1 MTLNQYKTI
10 INAFMDFYPDDRI
23 DMFIGNDTLKD
34 AIDKDLKEED
44 LTPEQKENIEGR
56 YTGLHFTVYYPKITL
71 TNDAGHTHD
80 IYDVYV
86 RHYFPETYFVLCRS
100 TYTEDEVKV
109 GYVHSHIR
117 SGRFTDMTTFCT
129 GGHNTPINTIVN
141 KIRGNNYT
149 DFNLIIQSYIIEV
162 ERTLKIESNEGVP
175 YISFEDIGKQSKPEP
190 IFVNYKNIFYPD
202 FRYYS
207 KKALTFKEF
216 LKFYCSLRMDSFY
229 YDGRSWQLDA
239 SDTEFITRVTKVAK
253 LFKKTANKYY
263 FFTSAYLINGLY
275 YKKDH
280 YSKYHLKEGT
290 YVNWVFKNKTPKI
303 KILKSTNEKAKE
315 VQIASSDVLN
325 SVYSFLINYAN
336 GIFADKYTFK
346 DNIYSRAHKVGLALI
361 KGMRE

>member
-10 INAFMDFYPDDRI
+10 INAFMDFYPDDRL
-23 DMFIGNDTLKD
+23 DLHIGNDALKE

-44 LTPEQKENIEGR
+44 LTPEQKENITDS
-56 YTGLHFTVYYPKITL
+56 YTGLQFTVYYPKLTL
-71 TNDAGHTHD
+71 TNDAGHTHE

-100 TYTEDEVKV
+100 TYTENEVKV
-109 GYVHSHIR
+109 GYIHSHIR
-117 SGRFTDMTTFCT
+117 RGHFTNMSTFCT
-129 GGHNTPINTIVN
+129 GSNDTPINTIVS
-141 KIRGNNYT
+141 KIRENCYT

-175 YISFEDIGKQSKPEP
+175 YISFDEIGKQNKPEP
-190 IFVNYKNIFYPD
+190 IFVRCQNSFDDD
-202 FRYYS
+202 FRYS
-207 KKALTFKEF
+207 TKRAAKFKEF

-239 SDTEFITRVTKVAK
+239 SDAEFITRVTKVAK
-253 LFKKTANKYY
+253 LYKKTANDNH
-263 FFTSAYLINGLY
+263 FFMSAYLINGLY
-275 YKKDH
+275 YKKAKF
-280 YSKYHLKEGT
+280 SKYYLVDGT
-290 YVNWVFKNKTPKI
+290 YVNWIFKGKTPKI
-303 KILKSTNEKAKE
+303 KILKGTNEKVKE
-315 VQIASSDVLN
+315 IQIASSEVLN

-361 KGMRE
+361 KGM